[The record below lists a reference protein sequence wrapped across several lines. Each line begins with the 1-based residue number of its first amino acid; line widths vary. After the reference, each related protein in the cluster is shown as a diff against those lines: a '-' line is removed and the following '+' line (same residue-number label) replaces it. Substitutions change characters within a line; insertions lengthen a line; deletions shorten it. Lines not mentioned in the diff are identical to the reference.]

1 MVWVQAGGADSK
13 KAPRE
18 RVTNGPE
25 LEGSEGLEDQFWRA
39 VTAAPGGA
47 GAGGSGPGRDTGEAK
62 EEDTGRRPGRAGPR
76 RHSNAG
82 TLSGDPVSKWKAP
95 VRSPPPPST
104 SEG

>member
-25 LEGSEGLEDQFWRA
+25 LEGSEGLEDQVWRA
-39 VTAAPGGA
+39 VTAALGGV

-62 EEDTGRRPGRAGPR
+62 EEDTGRRRGGRGPGSTATQECSVGIY
-76 RHSNAG
+76 SLKLLTCG
-82 TLSGDPVSKWKAP
+82 TVVS
-95 VRSPPPPST
+95 RL
-104 SEG
+104 

>member
-47 GAGGSGPGRDTGEAK
+47 GGRRERAWKGHRRGQGGGHGQEAGAGGAQAAQQ
-62 EEDTGRRPGRAGPR
+62 RR
-76 RHSNAG
+76 NAQWG
-82 TLSGDPVSKWKAP
+82 SSLQV
-95 VRSPPPPST
+95 
-104 SEG
+104 EGSSALTASALHL